1 MIQTVGSVSFSDY
14 TTAIKAGNKQ
24 HIKIVFTSQ
33 NKTIYESQISIDG
46 LDYTCHLNPDEDI
59 DYGTAVMTQIETD
72 LINKDGTLSDIDF
85 TQEFAVFLGVEING
99 NTVWQQIGIFNGEQ
113 PNKTHDEIIHL
124 TGYDRMRKMEIP
136 SNEFFKQEPEGKTL
150 AQYFA
155 DICLFCGVTAASIP
169 VHAVNVGRTYDKHPT
184 TGEGLTCRDIISM
197 LAEAMGCHV
206 RFNYDGQCQL
216 IWFTDT
222 AYEIPQGWPYSLDIA
237 EYEAPAVDRLQV
249 KSTDNDVG
257 VIVPDTSLGK
267 NAYELVNNPFL
278 FGTSD
283 EDIRPSATALYNK
296 INGFGTYVPAVV
308 EEDGTWLIEAGDI
321 ITYTDQLGNSR
332 SLAIFTVHI
341 HWNGR
346 ADITYESTGNR
357 QRNEL
362 TAQNRQALQLG
373 WRFHDVINSI
383 DELKSIIGS
392 LDFSKVYVQLQDP
405 VETAEELHVG
415 DMWVKAED
423 PWQTWEDA
431 QPYTWQEAVDNHI
444 WAGNL
449 GSETYSW
456 DGSQWI
462 PVSSQAMLVAHQTA
476 IDQNSQQI
484 SLIAEQTADIEGV
497 VARESARIDV
507 TSDRITQEVVRA
519 TNAENGKI
527 AKTTQYQTADE
538 IVSEAVTQAASSAS
552 NNFIA
557 KTTVYQSA
565 TDIVATAEAYTDDNA
580 YKKQSGIS
588 INANGVEV
596 SGSKYVKIG
605 SGGSFTVQSG
615 NFSIDSAGNVNST
628 GNMTATNISATG
640 TINANSFVGN
650 WKVNAS
656 GHLVGSG
663 DFPITLNPNT
673 RTSVGQVAIGNMA
686 WVSGT
691 NTISEYEFNNNPT
704 VVWISKGAS
713 IGCNTVQYINTPS
726 QRSSRSIK
734 HDIHP
739 IEPCGDRL
747 DRLTPVSFKY
757 NMEPLGATKYGL
769 IYEDTIDV
777 FPEVCTPKS
786 EGTPAIRYVDLVP
799 FLLKEIQD
807 LRARVA
813 AMENSQR
820 GDE

>member
-1 MIQTVGSVSFSDY
+1 MIQSVGSTSFSQY
-14 TTAIKAGNKQ
+14 LSAIKAGNKQ
-24 HIKIVFTSQ
+24 HIRIIFTSQ
-33 NKTIYESQISIDG
+33 SKTVYESQIAIEG
-46 LDYTCHLNPDEDI
+46 LDYTLHLNPEEDLT
-59 DYGTAVMTQIETD
+59 YGSAVMAQIETD

-85 TQEFAVFLGVEING
+85 TQEFTVYLGVEING
-99 NTVWQQIGIFNGEQ
+99 DTVWQQIGIFIGEQ

-124 TGYDRMRKMEIP
+124 TGYDRMRTLETP
-136 SNEFFKQEPEGKTL
+136 ANTFFQQEPEGKTL
-150 AQYFA
+150 AEYFA
-155 DICLFCGVTAASIP
+155 DLCTFCGVTAKGIP
-169 VHAVNVGRTYDKHPT
+169 AHAVNTSRTLERHPT
-184 TGEGLTCRDIISM
+184 TGEGLTCRGVLSM
-197 LAEAMGCHV
+197 LAEAMGCHA
-206 RFNYDGQCQL
+206 RFNYDGQCEL

-222 AYEIPQGWPYSLDIA
+222 DYAIPQGWPYYLDIA
-237 EYEAPAVDRLQV
+237 EYDVPVVDKLQV
-249 KSTDNDVG
+249 KSTDNDIG
-257 VIVPDTSLGK
+257 VIVPDTTLG
-267 NAYELVNNPFL
+267 NSAYTLVNNPFL
-278 FGTSD
+278 FGTND
-283 EDIRPSATALYNK
+283 EDIRPLANNLYNK
-296 INGFGTYVPAVV
+296 IHNFGTYVPAVV

-321 ITYTDQLGNSR
+321 ITYTDQLGNTR
-332 SLAIFTVHI
+332 SLPIFSVHI

-357 QRNEL
+357 ERLEL
-362 TAQNRQALQLG
+362 SAENRQALQLG
-373 WRFHDVINSI
+373 WRFHEVINSI
-383 DELKSIIGS
+383 DELKSVIGS
-392 LDFSKVYVQLQDP
+392 LDFSKVYVQLTDP
-405 VETAEELHVG
+405 VETADELHVG

-423 PWQTWEDA
+423 SWQTWEDA
-431 QPYTWQEAVDNHI
+431 QPYTWQEAVDHHI

-462 PVSSQAMLVAHQTA
+462 PVSSQAMLVAQQTA
-476 IDQNSQQI
+476 IDQNAQHI
-484 SLIAEQTADIEGV
+484 SLIAERTADIEGT

-527 AKTTQYQTADE
+527 AKTTQYQTADA
-538 IVSEAVTQAASSAS
+538 IVSEAVSQAASSAS
-552 NNFIA
+552 SNFIA

-580 YKKQSGIS
+580 YKKQSGIAIS
-588 INANGVEV
+588 ANGIEV
-596 SGSKYVKIG
+596 TGSKYVKIG
-605 SGGSFTVQSG
+605 TGGSFTVQSG

-650 WKVNAS
+650 WKVDAN
-656 GHLVGSG
+656 GYLVGSG
-663 DFPITLNPNT
+663 SFPITLNPNT
-673 RTSVGQVAIGNMA
+673 RTGAGQVVMGNMA

-691 NTISEYEFNNNPT
+691 NTISEYEFNNNPSI
-704 VVWISKGAS
+704 VWISKGGG
-713 IGCNTVQYINTPS
+713 IGCNTVQYISTPT

-747 DRLTPVSFKY
+747 DRLTPVSFVY
-757 NMEPLGATKYGL
+757 NMDPEGGAKYGL

-777 FPEVCTPKS
+777 LPEICTPKNA
-786 EGTPAIRYVDLVP
+786 GTPAIKYIELIP

-813 AMENSQR
+813 ALENSQR